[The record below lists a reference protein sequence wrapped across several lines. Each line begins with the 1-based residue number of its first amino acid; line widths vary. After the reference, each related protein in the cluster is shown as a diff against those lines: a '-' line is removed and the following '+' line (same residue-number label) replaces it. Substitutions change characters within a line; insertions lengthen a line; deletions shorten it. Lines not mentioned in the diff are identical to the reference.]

1 MRVSIDDI
9 LAARTRIRDAIF
21 LTPCRKST
29 ILSRETGK
37 RVYLK
42 LDNLQMTGSFKER
55 GARNKLMSL
64 SAEERKRGVI
74 AASAG
79 NHAQAVAYHGSEL
92 GIKTKIVM
100 PLGTPLI
107 KVERTKSFGGEVVLA
122 GENFGEAYQV
132 ARGIEET
139 EGRVFVH
146 PFNDEAV
153 IAGQG
158 TLGLEILEQ
167 MPDVDIIVVAIGGG
181 GLISGVATAVKALKP
196 SVRIIGVEPEVLP
209 SMKAAVE
216 AGKPVEIAAHQTLA
230 DGVSVR
236 KVGEFTREIVSD
248 LVDEIVTVTERE
260 IARSILVLLEQE
272 KTLAEGAGAASLAAI
287 RAGKIGTGDEKICAI
302 ICGGNIDM
310 NIISRI
316 IENGLVAAGRLQ
328 RIAIQITDT
337 PGTLAK
343 ILSIVGDMK
352 GNILEVRHDPTF
364 TSGSTFGSTNV
375 ILKIETKN
383 KAHFERI
390 KSELNKNCFKS
401 IEFMDSFRT

>member
-1 MRVSIDDI
+1 MGLSIDDI
-9 LAARTRIRDAIF
+9 LAAKDRIGDSIF

-29 ILSRETGK
+29 LLSRETGK

-64 SAEERKRGVI
+64 SEDERAKGVI

-122 GENFGEAYQV
+122 GDNFDEAYKV
-132 ARGIEET
+132 AREIEKK
-139 EGRVFVH
+139 EGLVFVH
-146 PFNDEAV
+146 PFDDAAV

-167 MPDVDIIVVAIGGG
+167 IPDVDIMVVAVGGG
-181 GLISGVATAVKALKP
+181 GLISGVAAAVKAVKP
-196 SVRIIGVEPEVLP
+196 SVKIIGVEPEVLP
-209 SMKAAVE
+209 SMKRAVD
-216 AGKPVEIAAHQTLA
+216 AGRPIELPAHHTLA
-230 DGVSVR
+230 DGIAVR
-236 KVGEFTREIVSD
+236 KVGALTSSIVSD
-248 LVDEIVTVTERE
+248 LVDEMVTVTESE
-260 IARSILVLLEQE
+260 IAQAILVLLEHE
-272 KTLAEGAGAASLAAI
+272 KTLAEGAGAAALAAV
-287 RAGKIGTGDEKICAI
+287 RSGKVGTGEEKICAI

-328 RIAIQITDT
+328 RIAVQIRDT
-337 PGTLAK
+337 PGTLAT
-343 ILSIVGDMK
+343 ILSIVGDLK
-352 GNILEVRHDPTF
+352 GNVLDVRHDRTF
-364 TSGSTFGSTNV
+364 TMGSSFGSTNV
-375 ILKIETKN
+375 EFKIETKN
-383 KAHFERI
+383 KQHFDEI
-390 KSELNKNCFKS
+390 KSELSKHGFDS
-401 IEFMDSFRT
+401 IEFL